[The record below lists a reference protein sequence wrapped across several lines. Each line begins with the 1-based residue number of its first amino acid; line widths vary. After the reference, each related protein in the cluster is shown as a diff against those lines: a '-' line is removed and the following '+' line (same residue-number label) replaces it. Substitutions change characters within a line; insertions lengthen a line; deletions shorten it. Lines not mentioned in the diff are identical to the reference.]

1 MFLVVWTDDGFDRM
15 NDIVRDNPSRKR
27 EFAAAL
33 RQITHQ
39 LSTDPSNVG
48 ESREDDTRVMFAGE
62 VSVFYRVD
70 ADEETVEIGNVR
82 LRQP

>member
-1 MFLVVWTDDGFDRM
+1 MFLVVWTDDGFDQM
-15 NDIVRDNPSRKR
+15 NDIIRNHPSRKH
-27 EFAAAL
+27 EFAVAL

-39 LSTDPSNVG
+39 LTTDPLNVG
-48 ESREDDTRVMFAGE
+48 ESRTDDSRVMFAGE

-70 ADEETVEIGNVR
+70 TDDNTVEVGSIR